1 MDIQKYVG
9 CDRTRF
15 FLRSVVEFGGEEF
28 RVLRFVDMSHWIS
41 QPRTEKQKNQER
53 DSRQANIYIHT
64 LRTLFRF
71 LDWIRVTNQ

>member
-53 DSRQANIYIHT
+53 DSRQANIYILT
-64 LRTLFRF
+64 YIRCELCFVF
-71 LDWIRVTNQ
+71 WIEFV

>member
-15 FLRSVVEFGGEEF
+15 FCDRLWNLEGRWF

-53 DSRQANIYIHT
+53 DSRQANIYILT
-64 LRTLFRF
+64 YIRCELCFVF
-71 LDWIRVTNQ
+71 WIEFV